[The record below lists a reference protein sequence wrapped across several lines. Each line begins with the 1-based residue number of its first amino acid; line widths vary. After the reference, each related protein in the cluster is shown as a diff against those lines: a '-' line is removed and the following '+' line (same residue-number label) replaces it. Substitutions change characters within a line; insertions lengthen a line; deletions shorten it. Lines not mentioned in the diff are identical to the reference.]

1 MAAGRTLGTNRPW
14 PPPGGG
20 HGHGRPHAGRLA
32 APAGKI
38 PSGTICDTSSKSQP
52 RALASR

>member
-20 HGHGRPHAGRLA
+20 HGHGRPQASRLA